1 MKMDTVNQHPVV
13 SGPSCPVCADA
24 GRLRVAAPPG
34 DPSFGR
40 SIPCLCRKALLAA
53 RRLQQRRQAAN
64 LDDLRHCTF
73 STFNPCLPGVQEA
86 FRVCAEFALHPHGW
100 LLLLG
105 PCGCGKTHLAASLA
119 HQRLDS
125 GAEVYF
131 TGAPDLLDL
140 LRSAMST
147 PARYTRLFEW
157 VREVE
162 LLVLDDLGAH
172 ASSAWSTEKF
182 LQILDTRANSALP
195 TVVTAIP
202 KEFQGLDERLRSRL
216 SDLQLVTSVLF
227 EKARDYRPCK
237 TPQGRSTRT

>member
-1 MKMDTVNQHPVV
+1 MIEEKRHTTVLSHV
-13 SGPSCPVCADA
+13 CPLCAGA
-24 GRLRVAAPPG
+24 GRLRVAALPG

-40 SIPCLCRKALLAA
+40 SVPCPCSEALLAA
-53 RRLQQRRQAAN
+53 RRLRQRRQAAN
-64 LDDLRHCTF
+64 LDDLRHCSF
-73 STFNPCLPGVQEA
+73 STFNPCLQGVQEA
-86 FRVCAEFALHPHGW
+86 FRVCAEFAQHPRGW

-119 HQRLDS
+119 QQRLDS
-125 GAEVYF
+125 GADVF
-131 TGAPDLLDL
+131 FIGAPDLLAL

-147 PARYTRLFEW
+147 PARYTRLFAW
-157 VREVE
+157 VCEVE

-172 ASSAWSTEKF
+172 SPSAWSTEKF
-182 LQILDTRANSALP
+182 LQILDARTESALP

-216 SDLQLVTSVLF
+216 SDPHLVTSVLF

-237 TPQGRSTRT
+237 TPQDWSRRT